1 MTLIRRKTGLS
12 LTYYLIFFGLNSYG
26 GAHAAS
32 FLFGADAG
40 GVNGAIFSQVDRST
54 ATLTEG
60 VFTAYF
66 AAGPV
71 GALLD
76 DRDSQGMGID
86 TSQHLGVSDG
96 GSVGDVT
103 KFNIIDGTNAVS
115 GQAESVSFSFD
126 RPGVLKSL
134 LLDGVK
140 DETLEFYS
148 LALPNGTVLTIFD
161 SRTEFRLS
169 NQGYHLTDLQVPNPV
184 QAQTEDDDLTDIG
197 FLFQAGEIFTLTY
210 GEGDYDDVSGYRTFP
225 TIPEAPNIPGD
236 GSRFQGVIVGVPEP
250 RSALLAGLLS
260 ANVLLRR
267 RRK

>member
-1 MTLIRRKTGLS
+1 VLALQSLLGSDCVFSGRSTVVRLTKVGRSFIFAAAYHPRHNALLMVFIQRNAGRSVIHYLLMFSLINCSR
-12 LTYYLIFFGLNSYG
+12 
-26 GAHAAS
+26 AHAAS
-32 FLFGADAG
+32 FLFGSEAG
-40 GVNGAIFSQVDRST
+40 GTNGAIFSQVDRST

-86 TSQHLGVSDG
+86 TSQLLGVSDG

-140 DETLEFYS
+140 DETLEYYS
-148 LALPNGTVLTIFD
+148 LVLPNGTVLTIFD
-161 SRTEFRLS
+161 SQTEFRLS

-184 QAQTEDDDLTDIG
+184 QAQT
-197 FLFQAGEIFTLTY
+197 Q
-210 GEGDYDDVSGYRTFP
+210 
-225 TIPEAPNIPGD
+225 
-236 GSRFQGVIVGVPEP
+236 
-250 RSALLAGLLS
+250 
-260 ANVLLRR
+260 RR
-267 RRK
+267 